1 MLIRLLLSLYLPLI
15 AAVSGG
21 GLLSYCLRGGARQQ
35 VPAYLGRFLFYVG
48 VPLSIVSFVYRTEL
62 SGAVL
67 VAPLVAWAAML
78 FALTLAWGI
87 VKRQAWPSATRGS
100 FLLTAMLGNTGYLGF
115 PVVLLLPQL
124 GPRYLGWALFYDM
137 LGTLF
142 GAYFLGVILAASFSR
157 HRDDSH
163 RSGRWLLRQVVLN
176 PSLWAFG
183 VGLLLKGWVLPPW
196 VVDGLVAIAW
206 TMITLSLVLMG
217 IRLQQLSAWQTL
229 RRVIMPVGIKMLV
242 LPLLVGLGLSAF
254 GLGGAPRLVLT
265 LQAGMPCAFATL
277 VLTETYGLDYELT
290 VSAVGLSSALLLV
303 TLPIWIWGFG

>member
-1 MLIRLLLSLYLPLI
+1 MLIRSLLSLYLPLI
-15 AAVSGG
+15 AAVSVGG
-21 GLLSYCLRGGARQQ
+21 VLSYFLRGGARQQ

-78 FALTLAWGI
+78 FALMLAWGI

-115 PVVLLLPQL
+115 PVVLLLPKL

-142 GAYFLGVILAASFSR
+142 GAYFLGVVLAASFSR
-157 HRDDSH
+157 RRDH
-163 RSGRWLLRQVVLN
+163 RSGGWLFRQVVLN

-217 IRLQQLSAWQTL
+217 IRLQQLSAWHHLT
-229 RRVIMPVGIKMLV
+229 RVAVPVGIKILL
-242 LPLLVGLGLSAF
+242 LPLLVGLGLSAC
-254 GLGGAPRLVLT
+254 GWVGPPRLVLT